1 VLTTTGTGWPH
12 QLACAIRRVDPVP
25 LAAGI
30 GRQPANVF
38 PVERTPPAPCAR
50 PSDEILA
57 AAAAPGM
64 AGDGA
69 IAREPVVV
77 GRDVWKVYG
86 RDETAVSA
94 LQGVSLE
101 IYRGEM
107 LAVMGPSGCG
117 KTTFLNCFSGLD
129 EITRGQI
136 TLEGVDLAGMDDRTK
151 SEYRA
156 RRVGFV
162 FQSYNLLPVLSA
174 AENVEM
180 PLLIAGVRG
189 REARE
194 RARTMLTEL
203 GLGDRLDRRPSE
215 LSGGQQQRVS
225 LARALVGRPAIV
237 WADEPTGNLDE
248 EGSHQVTTLLRQLN
262 RTYQQTIVVVTH
274 DDAVAGACDRTLR
287 MRDGQFV
294 S

>member
-1 VLTTTGTGWPH
+1 
-12 QLACAIRRVDPVP
+12 
-25 LAAGI
+25 
-30 GRQPANVF
+30 
-38 PVERTPPAPCAR
+38 
-50 PSDEILA
+50 
-57 AAAAPGM
+57 M
-64 AGDGA
+64 A
-69 IAREPVVV
+69 EPVVI

-86 RDETAVSA
+86 TGDTAVTA
-94 LQGVSLE
+94 LRGIDVE
-101 IYRGEM
+101 ISKGEM
-107 LAVMGPSGCG
+107 LAIRGPSGCG

-129 EITRGQI
+129 EINRGKI
-136 TLEGVDLAGMDDRTK
+136 TLEGVDLHSMNDRVK

-162 FQSYNLLPVLSA
+162 FQAYNLLPVLSA
-174 AENVEM
+174 TENVEM
-180 PLLIAGVRG
+180 PLLIGGVPG

-225 LARALVGRPAIV
+225 LARALVGHPAIV

-248 EGSHQVTTLLRQLN
+248 GDSRQVTALLRHLN
-262 RTYQQTIVVVTH
+262 KTYEQTIVVVTH
-274 DDAVAGACDRTLR
+274 DATVASECDRTLH
-287 MRDGQFV
+287 MRDGRFV

>member
-1 VLTTTGTGWPH
+1 MPESV
-12 QLACAIRRVDPVP
+12 V
-25 LAAGI
+25 I
-30 GRQPANVF
+30 GK
-38 PVERTPPAPCAR
+38 
-50 PSDEILA
+50 
-57 AAAAPGM
+57 
-64 AGDGA
+64 
-69 IAREPVVV
+69 
-77 GRDVWKVYG
+77 DVWKVYG
-86 RDETAVSA
+86 SGDTEVTA

-101 IYRGEM
+101 ISRGEM
-107 LAVMGPSGCG
+107 LAIMGPSGCG

-136 TLEGVDLAGMDDRTK
+136 TLEGVDLHSMNDRTK

-162 FQSYNLLPVLSA
+162 FQAYNLLPVLSA
-174 AENVEM
+174 TENVEM
-180 PLLIAGVRG
+180 PLLIAGVPG

-225 LARALVGRPAIV
+225 LARALVGHPAIV

-248 EGSHQVTTLLRQLN
+248 GDSRQVTTLLRHLN
-262 RTYQQTIVVVTH
+262 KTYDQTIVVVTH
-274 DDAVAGACDRTLR
+274 DASVASECDRTLH
-287 MRDGQFV
+287 MRDGRFV